1 MYVTLFS
8 ISRLAPRYRHLG
20 PRDTEEE
27 LAQLSKQLSRQF
39 KELAQLF
46 KKHARCFFAS
56 PGRISR
62 AAHRLHHIINI
73 VKSHRSASHFAAARP
88 LIKVYVRKKSF
99 NNLANT

>member
-8 ISRLAPRYRHLG
+8 ISRLAPRHRHLG

-62 AAHRLHHIINI
+62 AARRAYTIL
-73 VKSHRSASHFAAARP
+73 
-88 LIKVYVRKKSF
+88 LI
-99 NNLANT
+99 L

>member
-8 ISRLAPRYRHLG
+8 NSRLAPRHRHLG
-20 PRDTEEE
+20 LRDTEEE

-56 PGRISR
+56 PSRISR
-62 AAHRLHHIINI
+62 AARCAYTI
-73 VKSHRSASHFAAARP
+73 
-88 LIKVYVRKKSF
+88 LI
-99 NNLANT
+99 L

>member
-20 PRDTEEE
+20 LRDTEEE

-39 KELAQLF
+39 KELAQLL
-46 KKHARCFFAS
+46 KKHARCFFCLARPHLESS
-56 PGRISR
+56 PP
-62 AAHRLHHIINI
+62 RLHHINI
-73 VKSHRSASHFAAARP
+73 VKSHRPAPHFAAARP